1 MSVVQPD
8 EEEECEE
15 KFEEESPLAIWSE
28 CKQEFKTDSAVVSDM
43 AKDFWAVVTGT
54 DEKGRFE
61 LSFKKM
67 QKKSGKFK
75 FFTQV

>member
-15 KFEEESPLAIWSE
+15 EFPLAIWSE

>member
-1 MSVVQPD
+1 MFVAQPD

-15 KFEEESPLAIWSE
+15 EFEEEFPLAIWSG
-28 CKQEFKTDSAVVSDM
+28 CKQEFKTDSTVVSDT

-54 DEKGRFE
+54 DEKDRSE

-67 QKKSGKFK
+67 
-75 FFTQV
+75 

>member
-1 MSVVQPD
+1 MSVAQLD

-15 KFEEESPLAIWSE
+15 EFEEEFPLAIWSG
-28 CKQEFKTDSAVVSDM
+28 CKQEFKIDSAVVSDT

-54 DEKGRFE
+54 DEKGCSE

-67 QKKSGKFK
+67 
-75 FFTQV
+75 